1 MTEPKYSL
9 KGNRKRR
16 SIKFPF
22 EDTYPI
28 IKTIRKELGITD
40 SNMRRMEDDLRT
52 FGFLPEVDKNETSYG
67 VIAPGFI
74 PDANIN
80 GLIKATKQGLI
91 KNDAFVNAY
100 EDLAEFF
107 NKSPYIDRLKDY
119 FKNTLGLSDDY
130 SSYRIN
136 DVIGE
141 MQYNMMTAK
150 PKIVKQRDLGE
161 NVGGRWNPNNT
172 IEVVEDRLHSSVPK
186 HELIHASDEGK
197 SFLDNA
203 KYKMRPKAEE
213 LFTLATEGLDK
224 ATSLEVKKLYKDI
237 YDDALKDIKYFG
249 DDVEQRPRV
258 LNTLMDMK
266 AKGFPINKLTQAD
279 VDEYFDVPVETLPSD
294 TQSLLGNYVYEDIL
308 PALQNFKTVATP
320 FVVGATGYG
329 VKRRLESNGQ
339 KSK

>member
-1 MTEPKYSL
+1 MTEPKISL

-22 EDTYPI
+22 EDKYPI

-40 SNMRRMEDDLRT
+40 SNMKRMEDDLRT
-52 FGFLPEVDKNETSYG
+52 FGFLPEVNKDGISYG

-130 SSYRIN
+130 NSYRIN

-141 MQYNMMTAK
+141 MQYNMMIAK
-150 PKIVKQRDLGE
+150 PKIVKQGDLGE
-161 NVGGRWNPNNT
+161 KVGGRWNSNNNT

-186 HELIHASDEGK
+186 HEIIHASDEGK

-203 KYKMRPKAEE
+203 NYRMRPIAEK
-213 LFTLATEGLDK
+213 TLVLAKED
-224 ATSLEVKKLYKDI
+224 LEKHPESKVLKEI
-237 YDDALKDIKYFG
+237 YDDILKDVKYFG
-249 DDVEQRPRV
+249 DDAEQRPRV
-258 LNTLMDMK
+258 INTLMDMD

-294 TQSLLGNYVYEDIL
+294 TQSLLGSYVYEDIL

>member
-1 MTEPKYSL
+1 MTEPKISL
-9 KGNRKRR
+9 KGKRKRR

-22 EDTYPI
+22 EDKYPI

-40 SNMRRMEDDLRT
+40 RSIKRMEDDLRT
-52 FGFLPEVDKNETSYG
+52 FGFLPEVDKDGKSYG

-80 GLIKATKQGLI
+80 GLLQATKQGLI
-91 KNDAFVNAY
+91 KNDVFVNAY
-100 EDLAEFF
+100 EDLAKFF
-107 NKSPYIDRLKDY
+107 STAEYTTRLQNYFKSTLPKGLSADYTNYRVERELKD
-119 FKNTLGLSDDY
+119 
-130 SSYRIN
+130 
-136 DVIGE
+136 
-141 MQYNMMTAK
+141 MAHNMLTAK
-150 PKIVKQRDLGE
+150 PKVVKKGNLGE
-161 NVGGRWNPNNT
+161 KVGGRWNSNDNT

-203 KYKMRPKAEE
+203 NYRMRPIAEK
-213 LFTLATEGLDK
+213 TLVLAKED
-224 ATSLEVKKLYKDI
+224 LEKHPESKVLKKI
-237 YDDALKDIKYFG
+237 YDDILKDVKYFG
-249 DDVEQRPRV
+249 DDAEQRPRV
-258 LNTLMDMK
+258 INTIMDMK

-294 TQSLLGNYVYEDIL
+294 TQSLLGNYIYEDIL

-320 FVVGATGYG
+320 FVIGATGYG